1 MLDRK
6 VKLIVSAFVLVMLA
20 SAIWLVTYTARWSAI
35 PFALPACAM
44 FVVGV
49 WQWRIARAE
58 GDLSAW
64 TRCGSFVLISYA
76 AICTGFQ
83 LMLVMKVLKVIA
95 QPSTLSLMRLLF
107 ALSGAALLVLGN
119 WMGKLPPLKPPP
131 GMWRPAGLALD
142 LAGEAAMLRFAGWI
156 MVAYGLTVIAG
167 ALFVPMS
174 LIAPLVGSMSLA
186 TLIVVLIRRRQLHK
200 TFAPS

>member
-6 VKLIVSAFVLVMLA
+6 VILTVSAFVLVMLA

-35 PFALPACAM
+35 PFVLPACAM

-49 WQWRIARAE
+49 WQWRIARAK

-64 TRCGSFVLISYA
+64 TRWGGFVLMSYA

-83 LMLVMKVLKVIA
+83 VMLVIKVSKVIA
-95 QPSTLSLMRLLF
+95 LPSTLSLVRLLI
-107 ALSGAALLVLGN
+107 ACSGAHLLVLGN
-119 WMGKLPPLKPPP
+119 WMAKLPPLKPPP
-131 GMWRPAGLALD
+131 GMWRPASLALD
-142 LAGEAAMLRFAGWI
+142 LAGEAAMLRFGGWI
-156 MVAYGLTVIAG
+156 MVGYGLTVIAS
-167 ALFVPMS
+167 ALLVPMPM
-174 LIAPLVGSMSLA
+174 IAPLVGSMSLA
-186 TLIVVLIRRRQLHK
+186 TLTVVLIKRRQLHQ

>member
-6 VKLIVSAFVLVMLA
+6 VKLIVSTLVLVMLA

-35 PFALPACAM
+35 PFGLPACAM
-44 FVVGV
+44 FVVGA
-49 WQWRIARAE
+49 WRWRIARAE

-64 TRCGSFVLISYA
+64 TKWSGFVLISYA

-83 LMLVMKVLKVIA
+83 LMLVMKVMKVIA

-107 ALSGAALLVLGN
+107 AFSGVQLLVLGN
-119 WMGKLPPLKPPP
+119 WMAKLPPLKPAP
-131 GMWRPAGLALD
+131 GMWRPASLALD
-142 LAGEAAMLRFAGWI
+142 LAGEAAMLRFGGWI
-156 MVAYGLTVIAG
+156 MVGYGLIVVAS
-167 ALFVPMS
+167 ALFAPMS
-174 LIAPLVGSMSLA
+174 LIAPLVGSISLA
-186 TLIVVLIRRRQLHK
+186 TLIVVLVRRRQLHK